1 MNLVSRHTLWLF
13 LVCAAVPTAHA
24 QEMEQSAGAAE
35 APRVSAPTPWREGLG
50 VGVRGEVDVLRLGP
64 TTELIPAVSVSYTW
78 QKLGGVAT
86 VLIQRAPGLRAE
98 GQFHPITLGQVRPYA
113 RLGATAFLGERDAQG
128 ARTFLGSVSGRAA
141 LGVDVR
147 FTPHLSVF
155 ADMAYEHFLIR
166 SEWYSSQSVLFS
178 LGVAL
183 FP

>member
-1 MNLVSRHTLWLF
+1 MWLF

-24 QEMEQSAGAAE
+24 QEMEQSADAAE
-35 APRVSAPTPWREGLG
+35 APQVSDPTPWRQGLG

-86 VLIQRAPGLRAE
+86 VLVQRAPGLRAE

-113 RLGATAFLGERDAQG
+113 RLGATAFFGEKDAQG
-128 ARTFLGSVSGRAA
+128 APTFLGSVSGRAA
-141 LGVDVR
+141 LGVDMQL
-147 FTPHLSVF
+147 TPHLTVF
-155 ADMAYEHFLIR
+155 ADMAYEHFLTR
-166 SEWYSSQSVLFS
+166 NELYRPQSVLFS